1 MHKLLGDSGSALRLF
16 LVYAAVSA
24 VPVVLLGL
32 VLASAFQTEAA
43 RRGLAAGRAQAALV
57 EATVIA
63 PIVQGADVRRLDEA
77 ARIRLAAV
85 VSKAI
90 SGGAVVRLRLRD
102 TQGNVVFSGDGSGF
116 GDAPEAEALAAAAG
130 HVQASIKR
138 LNSDAN
144 DVGAVGQ
151 EVVEV
156 YQPIT
161 PLAGMAPVGVMEIY
175 LPYAPIAQDV
185 SAGLG
190 TLYRDLVIGLALVY
204 LVLAGLSL
212 ATTSRLRRHSQRNAY
227 LAEHDQLTDLPN
239 RRLFLTT
246 VAALT
251 SEASDT
257 RAAVAVLDLDRFKDV
272 NDVLGHSNGDAL
284 LREVG
289 RRLAES
295 VRPGDLVARLGGDEF
310 GIVLGR
316 EGDAL
321 QSQQAL
327 EGLLEEIS
335 RPVLLDGLP
344 LQVEASVGFAMLPAD
359 ATDPETLLRRADIAM
374 YVAKAG
380 LAGVVRYDAAQDKF
394 DANRLSVVAELRRA
408 LAADELV
415 LHYQPKMRPQD
426 GTVTGVEAL
435 IRWEHPSQGLL
446 YPDVFLPLAEQ
457 TGLIAPLTDW
467 VIRTALAQIGL
478 WGDDAQHT
486 SVAVNVSARN
496 LAQAGFADSVLAALA
511 HSRTPPGRV
520 VIEVTETALLA
531 DVDRATAALASLAS
545 SGVRVSL
552 DDFGQGQTSL
562 GYLARLPI
570 QELKIDRVFVTDM
583 IHDAPHAAIVRSVI
597 ELAHNLGLTVVAE
610 GVEDLATLAALAD
623 SGCDLIQGYVLAR
636 PMPAAQLPG
645 WLAQH
650 QPLVF
655 AG

>member
-1 MHKLLGDSGSALRLF
+1 MHKRLGGSGSALRLF

-24 VPVVLLGL
+24 VPVVVLGL

-43 RRGLAAGRAQAALV
+43 RRGLDAGRAQAALV

-63 PIVQGADVRRLDEA
+63 PIVQGVDVRSLDA
-77 ARIRLAAV
+77 AGRERLAIV

-102 TQGNVVFSGDGSGF
+102 IHGNVVFSGDGSGF
-116 GDAPEAEALAAAAG
+116 GDVPEDEALAAARG
-130 HVQASIKR
+130 QVEASIKR

-144 DVGAVGQ
+144 DVGALGQ

-156 YQPIT
+156 YQPII
-161 PLAGMAPVGVMEIY
+161 PASSKPPVGVMEIY

-190 TLYRDLVIGLALVY
+190 TLYRDLVIGLVLVY

-212 ATTSRLRRHSQRNAY
+212 ATTSRLRRHNQRNAY

-239 RRLFLTT
+239 RRLFLTH
-246 VAALT
+246 VADLA
-251 SEASDT
+251 DGPPGT

-284 LREVG
+284 LQEVG
-289 RRLAES
+289 RRLAQS
-295 VRPGDLVARLGGDEF
+295 VGPGDMVARLGGDEF
-310 GIVLGR
+310 GIVLGP
-316 EGDAL
+316 ESDSL
-321 QSQQAL
+321 QSQVVLEAL
-327 EGLLEEIS
+327 LGEIS
-335 RPVLLDGLP
+335 RPIVLDGLP
-344 LQVEASVGFAMLPAD
+344 LQVDASVGFAMLPAD
-359 ATDPETLLRRADIAM
+359 AADPETLLRRADIAM

-380 LAGVVRYDAAQDKF
+380 LSGVVRYDRAQDKF
-394 DANRLSVVAELRRA
+394 DANRLKVVAELRRA

-426 GTVTGVEAL
+426 GAVTGVEAL
-435 IRWEHPSQGLL
+435 IRWQHPRQGLL

-478 WGDDAQHT
+478 WGDGAEGI

-496 LAQAGFADSVLAALA
+496 LSQPGFAESVLAALT

-531 DVDRATAALASLAS
+531 DVDRATAALTSLATA
-545 SGVRVSL
+545 GVRVSL

-562 GYLARLPI
+562 GYLARLPL

-583 IHDAPHAAIVRSVI
+583 VHDASHAAIVRSII
-597 ELAHNLGLTVVAE
+597 ELAHNLGLSVVAE
-610 GVEDLATLAALAD
+610 GVEDLPTLAALAD
-623 SGCDLIQGYVLAR
+623 SGCDVIQGYVLAR